1 MTRKIALSPEEI
13 HEILAHLRACSEVI
27 DKHSG
32 SMSVM
37 ELRFKSLLG
46 VLAQSLN
53 EELQLKD
60 PKVDSASPIVPRV
73 TGPA

>member
-1 MTRKIALSPEEI
+1 VTRKISLSQEDI
-13 HEILAHLRACSEVI
+13 QEILAHLRACSEVI

-46 VLAQSLN
+46 VLEQSLG
-53 EELQLKD
+53 EEQKLKESKGD
-60 PKVDSASPIVPRV
+60 
-73 TGPA
+73 

>member
-1 MTRKIALSPEEI
+1 MTRKIALSQEEI
-13 HEILAHLRACSEVI
+13 QEILAHLRACSDVI

-46 VLAQSLN
+46 VLTQSLN
-53 EELQLKD
+53 EEMKLKD
-60 PKVDSASPIVPRV
+60 QKGD
-73 TGPA
+73 